1 MTDIDISDLD
11 LENHSYAVHLATKQ
25 QILRY
30 QNGVFRLDNIPLED
44 PFEAVDFWRNA
55 SLSAEI
61 LLKACLLK
69 HHIAF
74 FKKRAHGE
82 YGNRVTAQ
90 DNPWLADTLTDLQIT
105 YIAEINTGTI
115 STAIRSAEE
124 ALFPKLSFDPQKAKL
139 ISEMIYIIIRTRRNR
154 NNHFFF
160 PNQGSIDL
168 SEVEMLFLPL
178 LNMLEELWSAPPVE
192 KIQKSLSR

>member
-1 MTDIDISDLD
+1 MVKSIDISHLD
-11 LENHSYAVHLATKQ
+11 RENHAYAIHLATKQ
-25 QILRY
+25 NILRY
-30 QNGVFRLDNIPLED
+30 ENGMFTLDEIPVKD

-55 SLSAEI
+55 SLAVEI

-69 HHIAF
+69 YHIPF

-82 YGNRVTAQ
+82 YGDKVTAK
-90 DNPWLADTLTDLQIT
+90 DNFWLSNTLEDLQIS
-105 YIAEINTGTI
+105 YIAQINTGTI

-124 ALFPKLSFDPQKAKL
+124 ALFKQNIFDLQKTKL

-160 PNQGSIDL
+160 PNQGNIEM

-178 LNMLEELWSAPPVE
+178 LNMLEELWIDRGIESM
-192 KIQKSLSR
+192 